1 MIHKLSIDL
10 FDVHKSL
17 SVGFLLFL
25 DYLDDNN
32 GNEKYKS
39 KPIINKFIYN
49 GNKYFKIVPR
59 GFISLNI
66 SNNLD
71 KKEKIS
77 FNPSAFCTMGAIEL
91 FYFKNELEQ
100 LISKYYD
107 PKIPLYKLDER
118 NRLLINSDLAN
129 QYTKTI
135 RVHGNKVVRFIPAVV
150 ESEMEQYEGCAM
162 YINNIQ
168 NVTYLTISEMCFFLS
183 ELKKIDIVNLTLNS
197 IQTYHLLELDNI
209 NEAEL
214 PKKEPVAEQ
223 AEEEIIDTKPV
234 IKIEEPNELENI

>member
-10 FDVHKSL
+10 FDVHKNL

-25 DYLDDNN
+25 DYLDTDKVND
-32 GNEKYKS
+32 KYRS

-66 SNNLD
+66 SNTLD

-107 PKIPLYKLDER
+107 PKIPLYKIDER
-118 NRLLINSDLAN
+118 NRLLINSELAN
-129 QYTKTI
+129 QYTRMI
-135 RVHGNKVVRFIPAVV
+135 RVHGNKVVKFIPCVV

-168 NVTYLTISEMCFFLS
+168 NVTYLTISEMCFLLS
-183 ELKKIDIVNLTLNS
+183 EMKKIDIVTLTLNS
-197 IQTYHLLELDNI
+197 IQTYHLLELDELD
-209 NEAEL
+209 EAEL
-214 PKKEPVAEQ
+214 PKKEPVTEQ
-223 AEEEIIDTKPV
+223 PEEEIIDSKPI
-234 IKIEEPNELENI
+234 IKIEEPNELEGI